1 MSRGAGGRVR
11 LGIIGLGTVAQAVHL
26 PLLSRHRDRFEVTAV
41 CDLSAELAAVVTE
54 RFGLGAAER
63 CRTAEELLDGGRVD
77 AVLVLSS
84 GSHGEVAGAALAR
97 GLAVFCE
104 KPLAY
109 TLAEADELA
118 RLSERA
124 GAPLQLGYMKLYDPA
139 VRRAARELAAA
150 NPSLRSVEVT
160 VLHPSGSSQLAH
172 AALAQSP
179 GDIPPAV
186 LSTLRDETARLRAEA
201 VGQGGVDSRKHHL
214 PAVGYAPPPGDP
226 ARDRVGDGRLRVGDP
241 APNRVGDGRLRVGDP
256 APDRVGDGRFR
267 VGGEGDLT
275 QHREDRA
282 RAQGDPTQG
291 RTAQAPDEL
300 GQIYTEVLLGSVVH
314 DLAVVR
320 MLAGDPERVEY
331 ADAWPDGNWES
342 VAVEAVCPG
351 GVRFSLRW
359 HYLDRYPGYREEV
372 RVHHDRGT
380 VGLMFPSPYLLN
392 APTVLTV
399 TDRDGDS
406 ERVRTHRS
414 TEEAFEEE
422 LLAFHRLVTDGA
434 PTAAGIAE
442 GRADIVTCQRI
453 VRRLA
458 AGRGIELAGEAARA

>member
-41 CDLSAELAAVVTE
+41 CELSAELAAVVAE
-54 RFGLGAAER
+54 RFGLGTAER
-63 CRTAEELLDGGRVD
+63 CRTAEELLDGECVD

-97 GLAVFCE
+97 GVAVFCE

-118 RLSERA
+118 RLSERT

-150 NPSLRSVEVT
+150 NPTPRSVEVT

-172 AALAQSP
+172 AALAPPP
-179 GDIPPAV
+179 GDVPPAV
-186 LSTLRDETARLRAEA
+186 LSALRDETARLRVEA
-201 VGQGGVDSRKHHL
+201 VGQGGVGNRTH
-214 PAVGYAPPPGDP
+214 P
-226 ARDRVGDGRLRVGDP
+226 LRP
-241 APNRVGDGRLRVGDP
+241 L
-256 APDRVGDGRFR
+256 
-267 VGGEGDLT
+267 
-275 QHREDRA
+275 
-282 RAQGDPTQG
+282 
-291 RTAQAPDEL
+291 DEL
-300 GQIYTEVLLGSVVH
+300 ERLYTEVLLGSVVH

-320 MLAGDPERVEY
+320 ELVGDPERVEF
-331 ADAWPDGNWES
+331 ADAWPEGTWES
-342 VAVEAVCPG
+342 VAVEAVCPR

-372 RVHHDRGT
+372 RVHHDQGT
-380 VGLMFPSPYLLN
+380 VALTFPSPYLLN

-399 TDRDGDS
+399 TERDGDGA
-406 ERVRTHRS
+406 RVRTHRS
-414 TEEAFEEE
+414 TVEAFEEE
-422 LLAFHRLVTDGA
+422 LLAFHRLVTEGT
-434 PTAAGIAE
+434 PPAAGIAE
-442 GRADIVTCQRI
+442 GRADILTCQRI

>member
-26 PLLSRHRDRFEVTAV
+26 PLLSRHRERFEVTAV

-63 CRTAEELLDGGRVD
+63 CRTAEELLDGGPVD

-84 GSHGEVAGAALAR
+84 GSHGEVAGTALAR
-97 GLAVFCE
+97 GVAVLCE

-109 TLAEADELA
+109 TQAEADELA
-118 RLSERA
+118 RLSERT

-160 VLHPSGSSQLAH
+160 VLHPSGASQLAH
-172 AALAQSP
+172 AALAPPP
-179 GDIPPAV
+179 GDIAPAV
-186 LSTLRDETARLRAEA
+186 LSALRNETARLRAEA
-201 VGQGGVDSRKHHL
+201 VGQGGVDNQTHPL
-214 PAVGYAPPPGDP
+214 
-226 ARDRVGDGRLRVGDP
+226 
-241 APNRVGDGRLRVGDP
+241 
-256 APDRVGDGRFR
+256 
-267 VGGEGDLT
+267 
-275 QHREDRA
+275 
-282 RAQGDPTQG
+282 
-291 RTAQAPDEL
+291 DEL
-300 GQIYTEVLLGSVVH
+300 GRLYTEVLLGSVVH

-320 MLAGDPERVEY
+320 MLAGDPERVEF
-331 ADAWPDGNWES
+331 ADAWPDGTWES
-342 VAVEAVCPG
+342 VAVEAVGPG

-359 HYLDRYPGYREEV
+359 HYLDRYPSYREEV
-372 RVHHDRGT
+372 RVHHDQGT
-380 VGLMFPSPYLLN
+380 VALTFPSPYLLN

-399 TDRDGDS
+399 TDRDGDGD
-406 ERVRTHRS
+406 RVRTHRS
-414 TEEAFEEE
+414 TVEAFEEE
-422 LLAFHRLVTDGA
+422 LLAFHRLVTDGT
-434 PTAAGIAE
+434 PPAAGIAE
-442 GRADIVTCQRI
+442 GRSDIVTCQRI

>member
-63 CRTAEELLDGGRVD
+63 CRTAEEVLDGGRVD

-118 RLSERA
+118 RLSERT

-150 NPSLRSVEVT
+150 SPSLRSVEVT

-172 AALAQSP
+172 AALAPPP
-179 GDIPPAV
+179 GDVPPAA
-186 LSTLRDETARLRAEA
+186 LSALRDETARLRAEA
-201 VGQGGVDSRKHHL
+201 VGQGGVDYRTNPL
-214 PAVGYAPPPGDP
+214 RPLDE
-226 ARDRVGDGRLRVGDP
+226 RGRL
-241 APNRVGDGRLRVGDP
+241 
-256 APDRVGDGRFR
+256 
-267 VGGEGDLT
+267 
-275 QHREDRA
+275 
-282 RAQGDPTQG
+282 
-291 RTAQAPDEL
+291 
-300 GQIYTEVLLGSVVH
+300 YTEVLLGSVVH

-320 MLAGDPERVEY
+320 MLAGDPERVEF
-331 ADAWPDGNWES
+331 ADAWPDGTWES

-372 RVHHDRGT
+372 RVHHDQGT
-380 VGLMFPSPYLLN
+380 VALTFPSPYLLN

-399 TDRDGDS
+399 TERDGDS
-406 ERVRTHRS
+406 ARVRTHRS
-414 TEEAFEEE
+414 TVEAFEEE
-422 LLAFHRLVTDGA
+422 LLAFHRLVTEGA

-458 AGRGIELAGEAARA
+458 AGRGIELASEAARA

>member
-26 PLLSRHRDRFEVTAV
+26 PLLSRHRDRFEVAAV

-54 RFGLGAAER
+54 RIGLGAAER

-97 GLAVFCE
+97 GVAVFCE

-118 RLSERA
+118 RLSERT

-150 NPSLRSVEVT
+150 NPTLRSVEVT

-172 AALAQSP
+172 AALAPPS

-186 LSTLRDETARLRAEA
+186 LSARRDETARLRAEA
-201 VGQGGVDSRKHHL
+201 VGQGAVDNPTH
-214 PAVGYAPPPGDP
+214 PAAPVGYAPPPGDP
-226 ARDRVGDGRLRVGDP
+226 APERVGDTRL
-241 APNRVGDGRLRVGDP
+241 
-256 APDRVGDGRFR
+256 R
-267 VGGEGDLT
+267 VGGEGDPT
-275 QHREDRA
+275 RHREDRA
-282 RAQGDPTQG
+282 RARRDPAQG
-291 RTAQAPDEL
+291 RTAQVPDEL
-300 GQIYTEVLLGSVVH
+300 GRLYTEVLLGSVVH

-320 MLAGDPERVEY
+320 MLAGDPERVEF

-359 HYLDRYPGYREEV
+359 HHLDRYPGYREEV
-372 RVHHDRGT
+372 RVHHDQGSVALT
-380 VGLMFPSPYLLN
+380 FPSPYLLN
-392 APTVLTV
+392 APTVLAV
-399 TDRDGDS
+399 TERDGDGD
-406 ERVRTHRS
+406 RVRTHCS
-414 TEEAFEEE
+414 TVEAFEEE
-422 LLAFHRLVTDGA
+422 LLAFHRLVTEGT
-434 PTAAGIAE
+434 PPAAGIAE

>member
-26 PLLSRHRDRFEVTAV
+26 PVLSRHRDRFEVTAV
-41 CDLSAELAAVVTE
+41 CELSAELAAVVTE

-63 CRTAEELLDGGRVD
+63 CRAAEELLDGGRVD

-97 GLAVFCE
+97 GVAVFCE

-118 RLSERA
+118 RLSERT

-139 VRRAARELAAA
+139 VRWAARELAAA
-150 NPSLRSVEVT
+150 NPTLRSVEVT
-160 VLHPSGSSQLAH
+160 VLHPSGPSQLAH
-172 AALAQSP
+172 AALAPPP
-179 GDIPPAV
+179 GDVPPAV
-186 LSTLRDETARLRAEA
+186 LSALRDETARLRAEA
-201 VGQGGVDSRKHHL
+201 VGQGGVDNRTHPFPRL
-214 PAVGYAPPPGDP
+214 GYAPPPGDP
-226 ARDRVGDGRLRVGDP
+226 AAAGPGEARARPRV
-241 APNRVGDGRLRVGDP
+241 A
-256 APDRVGDGRFR
+256 
-267 VGGEGDLT
+267 GEGKPT
-275 QHREDRA
+275 QHGEDRA
-282 RAQGDPTQG
+282 RAQGDPAQDRGT
-291 RTAQAPDEL
+291 QAPNEL
-300 GQIYTEVLLGSVVH
+300 GRLYTEVLLGSVVH

-320 MLAGDPERVEY
+320 MLVGDPERVAF
-331 ADAWPDGNWES
+331 ADVWPEGTWES

-351 GVRFSLRW
+351 GVRFSMRW

-372 RVHHDRGT
+372 RVHHDQGT
-380 VGLMFPSPYLLN
+380 VALAFPSPYLLS

-399 TDRDGDS
+399 TERDGDGA
-406 ERVRTHRS
+406 RVWTHRS
-414 TEEAFEEE
+414 TVEAFEEE
-422 LLAFHRLVTDGA
+422 LLAFHRLVTDGT
-434 PTAAGIAE
+434 PPAAGIAE
-442 GRADIVTCQRI
+442 GRADILTCQRI

>member
-11 LGIIGLGTVAQAVHL
+11 LGIIGLGAVAQAVHL

-84 GSHGEVAGAALAR
+84 GSHGEVAGAAIAR
-97 GLAVFCE
+97 GLAIFCE

-118 RLSERA
+118 RLSERT

-150 NPSLRSVEVT
+150 SSSLRSVEVT

-172 AALAQSP
+172 AALAPPP

-186 LSTLRDETARLRAEA
+186 LSALGDETARLRAQA
-201 VGQGGVDSRKHHL
+201 VGQGGVESRKHHL
-214 PAVGYAPPPGDP
+214 PGDP
-226 ARDRVGDGRLRVGDP
+226 A
-241 APNRVGDGRLRVGDP
+241 
-256 APDRVGDGRFR
+256 
-267 VGGEGDLT
+267 
-275 QHREDRA
+275 
-282 RAQGDPTQG
+282 QG
-291 RTAQAPDEL
+291 RVAQVPDEL

-320 MLAGDPERVEY
+320 MLAGDPERVEF
-331 ADAWPDGNWES
+331 ADAWPDGTWES

-380 VGLMFPSPYLLN
+380 VGLTFPSPYLLN

-406 ERVRTHRS
+406 ERVRALRS
-414 TEEAFEEE
+414 TVEAFEEE
-422 LLAFHRLVTDGA
+422 LLAFHRLVTEGA

-458 AGRGIELAGEAARA
+458 TGRGIELAGEAARA